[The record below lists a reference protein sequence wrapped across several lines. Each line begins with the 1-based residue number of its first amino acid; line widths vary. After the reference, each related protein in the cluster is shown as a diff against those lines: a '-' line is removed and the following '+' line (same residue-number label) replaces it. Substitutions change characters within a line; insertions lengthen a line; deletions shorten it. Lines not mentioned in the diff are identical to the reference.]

1 MPKLRPGN
9 SPPDFSL
16 LDLHG
21 NSYRLSDHINGRKT
35 ILLFFRGEWCPICNI
50 QLHTLQERAAEF
62 EKENAQIVAVST
74 DTTENSLK
82 LEAKHSLGFPL
93 LVGLRKE
100 TADAYDLYYNEE
112 KRCAEPAVFI
122 TRANGAIAYAS
133 LQSGPLG
140 RPSVDDLLNI
150 VRRA

>member
-1 MPKLRPGN
+1 MPKLRPGDT
-9 SPPDFSL
+9 PPDFSL
-16 LDLHG
+16 PDLKGKHFRLHDHLD
-21 NSYRLSDHINGRKT
+21 GRKT
-35 ILLFFRGEWCPICNI
+35 LLLFFRGEWCPICNI
-50 QLHTLQERAAEF
+50 QLHALQEKAAEF

-74 DTTENSLK
+74 DTAENSLK
-82 LEAKHSLGFPL
+82 LAGKHNLGFPL
-93 LVGLRKE
+93 LVGLKRE

-112 KRCAEPAVFI
+112 RRCAEPAVFVI
-122 TRANGAIAYAS
+122 RPSRSIAYAS